1 MKKILNKSILIASLL
16 GALIITGCKDLP
28 FNSIGSGTDDT
39 SSASSSVDNCISNQ
53 GETLNGVTTIL
64 GLGQACPVEG
74 LAFKVESLNQEFLL
88 KNNDLYVKD
97 ADRWFLSFVATLYLA
112 DANKDGYLDF
122 IFTSLGERSMN
133 DAGVWVGVYD
143 YKNSQYIYRLDDP
156 NEFDYRV
163 YLSENNFVVEQT
175 SSDYWNSKNVIERG
189 RLVGKGILDFSGAQ
203 ITTKWQ
209 NFLNIDSY
217 DFNVT
222 ISNSSRTP
230 VTLKTGEDNTFIV
243 EHASVDN
250 AYCITTNIIRNNN
263 NYNDLTSDLPVG
275 YRLNGDYRLIQA
287 VANNKQ
293 DNVIITLDATKL
305 AYNECD
311 VATVEV
317 CVSGF
322 IYKIIFDFDTLDYDP
337 NHTTLMETL
346 GWSFPRS
353 HLLEFTREY
362 IPGPDND
369 PYTEEE
375 NPFLTVSTVTV
386 DNNREAVEE
395 SYKILEAKIT
405 EIDPALVDTSRNPCT
420 YIFKTRNNAYSYTS
434 QGSYIKYNN
443 SYYLMVYAENYSYAL
458 GVSTAYL
465 RFRDERSEIRVE
477 ALVPGLESQVIQNA
491 TDIIF
496 KSTNI
501 SNHDQV
507 ERYKQNASYTFNIAG
522 NQFYIIDAKTMIL
535 NSGKYEVVSD
545 ADFSQLFPVK

>member
-28 FNSIGSGTDDT
+28 FNSIGSVTDDT
-39 SSASSSVDNCISNQ
+39 SSASSSVDNCISYQ

-88 KNNDLYVKD
+88 KENDLYVKD
-97 ADRWFLSFVATLYLA
+97 ANRCFLSFVTTLYLA
-112 DANKDGYLDF
+112 DANNDGYLDF
-122 IFTSLGERSMN
+122 IFTSLGYRSMQN
-133 DAGVWVGVYD
+133 AGAWVGVYD
-143 YKNSQYIYRLDDP
+143 YHNSKYLYRLDDP

-163 YLSENNFVVEQT
+163 YLNENNFVVEQG
-175 SSDYWNSKNVIERG
+175 SGDYWNSNNVLERG
-189 RLVGKGILDFSGAQ
+189 RLVGKGILDFSGEQ

-222 ISNSSRTP
+222 IPNASRTP
-230 VTLKTGEDNTFIV
+230 VTPKAGENNTFIV

-250 AYCITTNIIRNNN
+250 AYCITTNIKRNNG
-263 NYNDLTSDLPVG
+263 NYDDLTSDLPVG

-287 VANNKQ
+287 AASNKQ
-293 DNVIITLDATKL
+293 DNVIITLDTNKL
-305 AYNECD
+305 AYNERE

-317 CVSGF
+317 CVSGY
-322 IYKIIFDFDTLDYDP
+322 IYKIIFAFDTLEHDP
-337 NHTTLMETL
+337 NHISLMETL

-386 DNNREAVEE
+386 DNHREAVEE
-395 SYKILEAKIT
+395 SYKILEAKVV
-405 EIDPALVDTSRNPCT
+405 EIDPALVSAARKPYT
-420 YIFKTRNNAYSYTS
+420 YIFKTRNAAYSFTS

-443 SYYLMVYAENYSYAL
+443 SYYLMVYAANYSYAL
-458 GVSTAYL
+458 GVGTAYL
-465 RFRDERSEIRVE
+465 RFRDNRTEIRVE
-477 ALVPGLESQVIQNA
+477 AYVPGLESQVIQNA

-496 KSTNI
+496 KSITI
-501 SNHDQV
+501 SNHDDV
-507 ERYKQNASYTFNIAG
+507 IRYQQNASYTFTIAS
-522 NQFYIIDAKTMIL
+522 NQFYIVDAKTMVL
-535 NSGKYEVVSD
+535 NSAKYEVVSE
-545 ADFSQLFPVK
+545 ADFSQLFPIK

>member
-1 MKKILNKSILIASLL
+1 MKKILNKSLLIASLL
-16 GALIITGCKDLP
+16 SALIITGCKDLP

-39 SSASSSVDNCISNQ
+39 SSASSSVDNCISYQ
-53 GETLNGVTTIL
+53 EETLSGVTTIL
-64 GLGQACPVEG
+64 EPGQACPVEG
-74 LAFKVESLNQEFLL
+74 HTFEVESLNQEFLL
-88 KNNDLYVKD
+88 KENDLYVKD
-97 ADRWFLSFVATLYLA
+97 ADRWFLSFVTTLYLA
-112 DANKDGYLDF
+112 DANNDGYLDF

-163 YLSENNFVVEQT
+163 YLSENNLVVEQA
-175 SSDYWNSKNVIERG
+175 SGDYWNSKNVIERG
-189 RLVGKGILDFSGAQ
+189 RVVGKGILDFSGAQ

-222 ISNSSRTP
+222 IPNSSRIP
-230 VTLKTGEDNTFIV
+230 VTLKAGEDNTFIV

-250 AYCITTNIIRNNN
+250 AYCITTNIKRNNG
-263 NYNDLTSDLPVG
+263 NYGDLTSDLPVG

-287 VANNKQ
+287 AASNKQ
-293 DNVIITLDATKL
+293 DNVIITLDTNKL
-305 AYNECD
+305 AYNERE

-317 CVSGF
+317 CVSGY
-322 IYKIIFDFDTLDYDP
+322 IYKIIFAFDTLEHDP
-337 NHTTLMETL
+337 NHISLMETL

-395 SYKILEAKIT
+395 SYKILEAKVV
-405 EIDPALVDTSRNPCT
+405 EIDPALVNTARKPYT
-420 YIFKTRNNAYSYTS
+420 YIFKTRNAAYSFTS
-434 QGSYIKYNN
+434 QSSYIKYNN
-443 SYYLMVYAENYSYAL
+443 SYYLMVYAANYSYAL
-458 GVSTAYL
+458 GVGTAYL
-465 RFRDERSEIRVE
+465 RFRDNRTEIRVE
-477 ALVPGLESQVIQNA
+477 AHVPGLESQVIQNA

-496 KSTNI
+496 KSITI
-501 SNHDQV
+501 SNHDDV
-507 ERYKQNASYTFNIAG
+507 IRYQQNASYTFTIAG
-522 NQFYIIDAKTMIL
+522 NQFYIIDAKTMVMG
-535 NSGKYEVVSD
+535 SSKYEVVSD
-545 ADFSQLFPVK
+545 VDFSSLFPAH